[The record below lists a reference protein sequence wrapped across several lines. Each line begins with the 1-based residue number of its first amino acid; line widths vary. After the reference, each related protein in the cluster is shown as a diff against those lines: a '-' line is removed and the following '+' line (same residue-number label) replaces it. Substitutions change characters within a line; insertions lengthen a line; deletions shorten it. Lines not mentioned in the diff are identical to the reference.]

1 MKKVWEIKRCR
12 VQVGYLPKVKYTLG
26 DISACEVPGVNDYDA
41 ELLATYDT
49 KESAIDALKEY
60 ECVIE
65 TVDASVGT
73 VLIAEEVWVS
83 DATYDDDGEWV
94 DSEGAWAW
102 APLNDKRGGM
112 SNE

>member
-1 MKKVWEIKRCR
+1 MKKVWEVRKCK
-12 VQVGYLPKVKYTLG
+12 VQIGYPPKAEYTLG
-26 DISACEVPGVNDYDA
+26 DIAACAVPGVCDYDY
-41 ELLATYDT
+41 ETLATYDT

-65 TVDASVGT
+65 TVAVSSGT
-73 VLIAEEVWVS
+73 VLIAEETWVS

-102 APLNDKRGGM
+102 APLNDKRCGG
-112 SNE
+112 ND